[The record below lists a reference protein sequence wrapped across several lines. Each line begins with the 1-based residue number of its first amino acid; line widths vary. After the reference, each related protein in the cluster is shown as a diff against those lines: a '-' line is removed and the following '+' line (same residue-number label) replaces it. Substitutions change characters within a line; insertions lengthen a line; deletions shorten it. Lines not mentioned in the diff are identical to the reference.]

1 MVSEF
6 YLKSSKT
13 NSSEWQNDNM
23 QYRLIQKTGDEIS
36 PLGFGAMRLPQKN
49 GRIDREKASKL
60 IYHAIDNGINFID
73 TAYLY
78 GDSETFL
85 GEILQGEYRDKV
97 KISTKLPTI
106 NVRKYEDM
114 GNILDEQLKRLQR
127 DSIDYYLIHAVDL
140 KALNRLIKRDLFKF
154 ISEARDE
161 GKIRHVG
168 FSYHGPKEE
177 FASLIDAYDW
187 DVVMV
192 QYNYFDEHV
201 QASMEGIEYAASK
214 GMGVFVMEPLKGGI
228 LAGKMPEEAEE
239 IFKKANPN
247 KSTAEWALEWVLNN
261 RNVTCVFSGMNSFEQ
276 LDENLAVAERTTP
289 FSLSFE
295 EMETIELVKRVMRN
309 SLKINCSTCGYCMP
323 CPQGVNIPECLKIYN
338 EKYLFD
344 HKGFINQSFID
355 YYQYV
360 GGIMG
365 NAGNAGKCNAC
376 GKCLRK
382 CPQKLDIIEELKKV
396 KKEFEVPG
404 SRYVLWFV
412 EHVGFP
418 AYRFFVNFLNR

>member
-1 MVSEF
+1 
-6 YLKSSKT
+6 
-13 NSSEWQNDNM
+13 M
-23 QYRLIQKTGDEIS
+23 QYRLIEKTGDEIF
-36 PLGFGAMRLPQKN
+36 PLGFGAMRLPLKN
-49 GRIDREKASKL
+49 GRINREIAKKQ

-97 KISTKLPTI
+97 KICTKLPAI

-114 GNILDEQLKRLQR
+114 EKILDEQLKRLQR

-140 KALNRLIKRDLFKF
+140 KTINRLLKRDLLKF
-154 ISEARDE
+154 ISKAQSE
-161 GKIRHVG
+161 GKIKHIG

-177 FASLIDAYDW
+177 FEIIIDGYDW

-192 QYNYFDEHV
+192 QYNYFDENV

-214 GMGVFVMEPLKGGI
+214 GIGVLVMEPLKGGI
-228 LAGKMPEEAEE
+228 LAGKMPKDAEE
-239 IFKKANPN
+239 IFTKANPN
-247 KSTAEWALEWVLNN
+247 KSNAQWALEWVLNN
-261 RNVTCVFSGMNSFEQ
+261 RNVTCVLSGMNSIEQ
-276 LDENLAVAERTTP
+276 IDENIAIADKTTP
-289 FSLSFE
+289 LSLSFE
-295 EMETIELVKRVMRN
+295 EMETVEYVKRVLRN

-323 CPQGVNIPECLKIYN
+323 CPQGVNIPECMKIYN
-338 EKYLFD
+338 EKYLFE
-344 HKGFINQSFID
+344 HKGLFNQSFMD

-365 NAGNAGKCNAC
+365 SEGNAGKCNGC

-382 CPQKLDIIEELKKV
+382 CPQKLDIISELEKV
-396 KKEFEVPG
+396 KKEFEMPG
-404 SRYVLWFV
+404 MKYMLPIVKNI
-412 EHVGFP
+412 GFP
-418 AYRFFVNFLNR
+418 LYRQFVKLLNR